1 MSQSMFPKFKSSP
14 ALQAAMFYARKRHRN
29 LRIAAA
35 AQVITAHGS
44 WSSSELADIF
54 AAVGVATQFTPLSA
68 FSLTDGTSQLLASL
82 SNSNMTVTGTNG
94 VNGGIRG
101 TQSHSS
107 GKVMIQFSLLC
118 TGSVDGLDYVGVG
131 TAADTLGLASGSQ
144 DQAIMISSM
153 AVFSD
158 GFITNNGGTGGWPT
172 AWVTNPETVL
182 DLAIDF
188 TAGTFWFRYDGGCS
202 ITINTGPGSLPSGF
216 STWG

>member
-1 MSQSMFPKFKSSP
+1 
-14 ALQAAMFYARKRHRN
+14 
-29 LRIAAA
+29 
-35 AQVITAHGS
+35 
-44 WSSSELADIF
+44 
-54 AAVGVATQFTPLSA
+54 
-68 FSLTDGTSQLLASL
+68 
-82 SNSNMTVTGTNG
+82 MTVTGTNG

-188 TAGTFWFRYDGGCS
+188 TAGTFWFRYDGGNWNGSATANPATNIGGYALGAGTVGKALLPYVRCTNANCS